1 MFDSLCV
8 LWYNLCRI
16 KAKVWV
22 FVMKKFNKEE
32 LLLDFIKTHVEKFGY
47 PPTVREMCR
56 AVKVS
61 STSTI
66 SYYLTKLENGG
77 FIKKS
82 PNKNRALELIE
93 QPNAKNF
100 SNVTNIESF
109 QTNNNFI
116 RIPILGKI
124 TAGEPILAVENVE
137 EYFMVSPNLFRG
149 EGLFML
155 TVSGESMIN
164 AGIYD
169 GDKII
174 LRQQNQAENG
184 DIVAAM
190 IDGSATVKRF
200 FKENGQ
206 VRLQPENE
214 TMKPIYA
221 PSVDILGKVIGLVR
235 KF

>member
-1 MFDSLCV
+1 
-8 LWYNLCRI
+8 
-16 KAKVWV
+16 
-22 FVMKKFNKEE
+22 MKRFNKEE
-32 LLLDFIKTHVEKFGY
+32 LLLTFIKDHLQRFGY

-66 SYYLTKLENGG
+66 AYYLNKLEENGL
-77 FIKKS
+77 IKRS
-82 PNKNRALELIE
+82 PNKNRAIEVIE
-93 QPNAKNF
+93 QEKPEDQFN
-100 SNVTNIESF
+100 NVLNIEPYDESKF
-109 QTNNNFI
+109 L

-155 TVSGESMIN
+155 TVSGDSMIN
-164 AGIYD
+164 AGIHD

-174 LRQQNQAENG
+174 LKQQSYADNG
-184 DIVAAM
+184 EIVAALM
-190 IDGSATVKRF
+190 DGSATVKRF
-200 FKENGQ
+200 YKENGRF
-206 VRLQPENE
+206 RLQPENDALS
-214 TMKPIYA
+214 PIYTDHL
-221 PSVDILGKVIGLVR
+221 DILGKVVGLVR

>member
-1 MFDSLCV
+1 
-8 LWYNLCRI
+8 
-16 KAKVWV
+16 
-22 FVMKKFNKEE
+22 MKKFNKEE
-32 LLLDFIKTHVEKFGY
+32 LLLSFIKSHIEKFGY
-47 PPTVREMCR
+47 PPTVREMCH

-66 SYYLTKLENGG
+66 SYYLTKLENSGL
-77 FIKKS
+77 IKKS
-82 PNKNRALELIE
+82 PNKNRALEILE
-93 QPNAKNF
+93 PEPMP
-100 SNVTNIESF
+100 SNVINIESY
-109 QTNNNFI
+109 QNNNHFI
-116 RIPILGKI
+116 KIPIVGKI

-174 LRQQNQAENG
+174 LRQQSTADNG
-184 DIVAAM
+184 DIVAALL
-190 IDGSATVKRF
+190 DGSATVKRF
-200 FKENGQ
+200 YRENGQ
-206 VRLQPENE
+206 YRLQPEND

-221 PSVDILGKVIGLVR
+221 SHVDILGKVIGLVR